1 MILTYPQRLGKQE
14 NDFSKS
20 AKHPNEISKQRMR
33 EKKRK
38 KRKKRSRDPELL
50 ARGEKHAV
58 NRVGSSE
65 LFTLSSDLSPPS
77 LQKKKKKEEPTI
89 NRARSSACTP
99 PLETGSN
106 ERKRYEERGEG
117 NVRRN

>member
-58 NRVGSSE
+58 VRTFHPLLRS
-65 LFTLSSDLSPPS
+65 LLPFPS
-77 LQKKKKKEEPTI
+77 KEKKK
-89 NRARSSACTP
+89 
-99 PLETGSN
+99 
-106 ERKRYEERGEG
+106 
-117 NVRRN
+117 RRTDD

>member
-20 AKHPNEISKQRMR
+20 VKHPNEISKQRMR

-38 KRKKRSRDPELL
+38 KRNRDPELL

-65 LFTLSSDLSPPS
+65 LFTLSSDLSSPS

>member
-20 AKHPNEISKQRMR
+20 VKHSNEISKQRMR

-38 KRKKRSRDPELL
+38 KRNRDPELL

-65 LFTLSSDLSPPS
+65 LFILSLRSLLPFPS
-77 LQKKKKKEEPTI
+77 KEKKK
-89 NRARSSACTP
+89 
-99 PLETGSN
+99 
-106 ERKRYEERGEG
+106 
-117 NVRRN
+117 RRTDD